1 MIRSVVWI
9 VPLAFCSV
17 CFSQV
22 SGRNQVSAHQAVFFG
37 NPYKVGPIV
46 SPTTTTPQAEE
57 TITIN
62 PSDPSNLIGIIMDY
76 SVRPNGSTNEF
87 VISSDHG
94 TTWTEQFIPLSSQFP
109 ITGDGVKSRQRTF
122 SLSLDDRGHIEFSR
136 LR

>member
-22 SGRNQVSAHQAVFFG
+22 SGKNHVCAHQAVFFG
-37 NPYKVGPIV
+37 NPYKVCPIV

-62 PSDPSNLIGIIMDY
+62 PSDPSYRIGIIMEY
-76 SVRPNGSTNEF
+76 SLPPNGSTSEF
-87 VISSDHG
+87 VLSSDNG
-94 TTWTEQFIPLSSQFP
+94 ATWTDQ
-109 ITGDGVKSRQRTF
+109 
-122 SLSLDDRGHIEFSR
+122 SL
-136 LR
+136 